1 MKIIVYITLTW
12 ITLFCAYQL
21 NQEQYSKKHKT
32 IVLSS
37 DVVQESTIPDEND
50 TLEERI
56 NAELKREI
64 NDHEEEWM
72 EEMNKE
78 DIVIAEQTGKND
90 TDANYEKD
98 QVQFNFN
105 SILKKM
111 GNFYTKA
118 LHLIS
123 RSEEFQFDSSL
134 GNSCSEESFFICF
147 NVHFCQLKIIP

>member
-21 NQEQYSKKHKT
+21 NHEQYSKKHKT

-56 NAELKREI
+56 NAEWKREI
-64 NDHEEEWM
+64 NDHQEEWM

-78 DIVIAEQTGKND
+78 DIVIAKQTRKND

-105 SILKKM
+105 SILKKRE
-111 GNFYTKA
+111 
-118 LHLIS
+118 I
-123 RSEEFQFDSSL
+123 
-134 GNSCSEESFFICF
+134 FIP
-147 NVHFCQLKIIP
+147 NHFT